1 MPTRNGEENVLA
13 YLCNKLLPNYISL
26 DLKENEVFSCKHI
39 MLKEE
44 GCQIKKRVCQNS
56 RVARPKGAE
65 SHSPGQT
72 PWAM

>member
-1 MPTRNGEENVLA
+1 MPTWNGEENVLA

-44 GCQIKKRVCQNS
+44 GCQIKK
-56 RVARPKGAE
+56 E
-65 SHSPGQT
+65 SNKKEGMSKLTSST
-72 PWAM
+72 PQRGRIT